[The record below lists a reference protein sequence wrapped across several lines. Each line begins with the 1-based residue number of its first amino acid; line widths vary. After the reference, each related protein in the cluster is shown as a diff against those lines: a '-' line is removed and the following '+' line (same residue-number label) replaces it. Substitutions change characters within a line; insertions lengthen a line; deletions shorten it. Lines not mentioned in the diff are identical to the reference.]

1 MLATP
6 SYVLQRHRVTQTGCP
21 DGPVLLFAHGFGCDQ
36 NMWRR
41 IIPLFTNKYHVVSF
55 DHMGS
60 GQSDPAAY
68 EQEKYSALDGYVADL
83 LEICTELDLRE
94 VVLVAHSVAAMM
106 AVLAAS
112 AAPERFSRLVL
123 VAPSPSYIDDPADG
137 YVGGF
142 TRDDIDGLLQS
153 LDSNYLAW
161 SATLAPV
168 IMGNPETPELA
179 GELEASFCRTN
190 PDTARTFAR
199 VSFLSD
205 IRSRLGDLTV
215 PALIL
220 QCSDDMLAPPTVGRY
235 LNQRLQGS
243 TLVQLSATGHVPQVS
258 APEET
263 ALAIRKYLETT
274 SHE

>member
-1 MLATP
+1 LLGAP
-6 SYVLQRHRVTQTGCP
+6 SHVVQRHRVTLTGCP
-21 DGPVLLFAHGFGCDQ
+21 DGPVLLLAHGFGCDQ

-41 IIPLFTNKYHVVSF
+41 VIPHFTGDYRVVSF

-60 GQSDPAAY
+60 GQSDPTAY
-68 EQEKYSALDGYVADL
+68 EQEKYLALDGYVDDL
-83 LEICTELDLRE
+83 LQICAELDLRD
-94 VVLVAHSVAAMM
+94 VVLVAHSVATMM
-106 AVLAAS
+106 AVLAAI
-112 AAPERFSRLVL
+112 ATPERFSRLVL
-123 VAPSPSYIDDPADG
+123 VAPSPSYIDDPADH

-142 TRDDIDGLLQS
+142 TRHDIDGLLQS

-168 IMGNPETPELA
+168 VMGSPENPELA
-179 GELEASFCRTN
+179 EELEASFCRTN
-190 PDTARTFAR
+190 PETARAFAR

-205 IRSRLGDLTV
+205 IRARLGELTV

-220 QCSDDMLAPPTVGRY
+220 QCSDDMLAPPAVGHY
-235 LNQRLQGS
+235 LHQQLQGS

-263 ALAIRKYLETT
+263 ARTIRKYLETT
-274 SHE
+274 PS